1 MRACFYPPS
10 ASVIFASRQNN
21 WKSSFVDRLPLY
33 LALNGALV
41 LTLSLFAGLFLYL
54 AIRNDREQAAW
65 HLLHAGGTG
74 RGVMLLALA
83 AIIEYPV
90 LPMWQLS
97 TTAWLFIIFT
107 WTSMAAMTIR
117 AVTGERGLRC
127 EGSFVNKLVYIF
139 YAVATIAIFP
149 AVAFLIYGLLK
160 AL

>member
-1 MRACFYPPS
+1 M
-10 ASVIFASRQNN
+10 
-21 WKSSFVDRLPLY
+21 DRIALH

-41 LTLSLFAGLFLYL
+41 LTVSLFAGLFLYL

-83 AIIEYPV
+83 AIIDYPD

-97 TTAWLFIIFT
+97 TTAWLFIIFS
-107 WTSMAAMTIR
+107 WTSMVAMTIR
-117 AVTGERGLRC
+117 AVTGERGLKC
-127 EGSFVNKLVYIF
+127 QGSIANRLVYIF
-139 YAVATIAIFP
+139 YVVATVAIFP
-149 AVAFLIYGLLK
+149 AIALLIYGLIK

>member
-1 MRACFYPPS
+1 ME
-10 ASVIFASRQNN
+10 
-21 WKSSFVDRLPLY
+21 RLAIH

-41 LTLSLFAGLFLYL
+41 LTVSLFAGLFLYL

-90 LPMWQLS
+90 LAMGLLS

-127 EGSFVNKLVYIF
+127 QGSIANKLVYIF
-139 YAVATIAIFP
+139 YAVATVAIFP
-149 AVAFLIYGLLK
+149 AIALLIYGLLK

>member
-1 MRACFYPPS
+1 ME
-10 ASVIFASRQNN
+10 
-21 WKSSFVDRLPLY
+21 RLAIN

-41 LTLSLFAGLFLYL
+41 LTVSLVAGLFLYL

-90 LPMWQLS
+90 LPAWQLPTMS
-97 TTAWLFIIFT
+97 WLFIVFA

-117 AVTGERGLRC
+117 AVTGERGLKYQ
-127 EGSFVNKLVYIF
+127 GSLVNRLVYIF
-139 YAVATIAIFP
+139 YAVATVAIFP
-149 AVAFLIYGLLK
+149 AVALLIYGLLK

>member
-1 MRACFYPPS
+1 M
-10 ASVIFASRQNN
+10 
-21 WKSSFVDRLPLY
+21 DRLALH

-41 LTLSLFAGLFLYL
+41 LTVSLFAGLFLYL
-54 AIRNDREQAAW
+54 AIRNDKEQAAW

-90 LPMWQLS
+90 LPAWQLS
-97 TTAWLFIIFT
+97 TTAWLFIVFT

-117 AVTGERGLRC
+117 AVSGERGLRC
-127 EGSFVNKLVYIF
+127 QGSAANKLVYIF
-139 YAVATIAIFP
+139 YAVATVAIFP
-149 AVAFLIYGLLK
+149 AIALLIYGLLK

>member
-1 MRACFYPPS
+1 ME
-10 ASVIFASRQNN
+10 
-21 WKSSFVDRLPLY
+21 RLAIH

-41 LTLSLFAGLFLYL
+41 LTVSLFAGLFLYL

-83 AIIEYPV
+83 AIIDHPL

-97 TTAWLFIIFT
+97 TTAWLFITFS

-127 EGSFVNKLVYIF
+127 QGSIANKLVYIF
-139 YAVATIAIFP
+139 YAVATVAIFP
-149 AVAFLIYGLLK
+149 AIALLIYGLLK

>member
-1 MRACFYPPS
+1 M
-10 ASVIFASRQNN
+10 
-21 WKSSFVDRLPLY
+21 DRLALH

-41 LTLSLFAGLFLYL
+41 LTVSLFAGLFLYL

-83 AIIEYPV
+83 AIIDYPV

-97 TTAWLFIIFT
+97 TTAWLFITFT

-127 EGSFVNKLVYIF
+127 QGSIANRLVYIF
-139 YAVATIAIFP
+139 YAVATVTIFP
-149 AVAFLIYGLLK
+149 AIALLIYGLLK

>member
-1 MRACFYPPS
+1 ME
-10 ASVIFASRQNN
+10 
-21 WKSSFVDRLPLY
+21 RLALY

-41 LTLSLFAGLFLYL
+41 LTVSLFAGLFLYL
-54 AIRNDREQAAW
+54 AIRNDKEQAAW

-97 TTAWLFIIFT
+97 TTAWLFIIFS

-117 AVTGERGLRC
+117 AVSGERGLKC
-127 EGSFVNKLVYIF
+127 EGAIANKLVYIF

-149 AVAFLIYGLLK
+149 AIALLIYGLLM

>member
-1 MRACFYPPS
+1 M
-10 ASVIFASRQNN
+10 
-21 WKSSFVDRLPLY
+21 DRLALH

-41 LTLSLFAGLFLYL
+41 LTVSLFAGLFLYL
-54 AIRNDREQAAW
+54 AIRSDREQAAW

-83 AIIEYPV
+83 AIINYPV

-97 TTAWLFIIFT
+97 TTAWLFIIFS

-117 AVTGERGLRC
+117 AVTGERGLKC
-127 EGSFVNKLVYIF
+127 QGSIANRLVYIF
-139 YAVATIAIFP
+139 YAVATLAIFP
-149 AVAFLIYGLLK
+149 AIALLIYGLLK

>member
-1 MRACFYPPS
+1 M
-10 ASVIFASRQNN
+10 
-21 WKSSFVDRLPLY
+21 DRLAIH

-41 LTLSLFAGLFLYL
+41 LAVSLVAGLFLYL
-54 AIRNDREQAAW
+54 AIRNEKQQAAW

-90 LPMWQLS
+90 LPFWLLS
-97 TTAWLFIIFT
+97 AAAWLFIFFT

-117 AVTGERGLRC
+117 AVTGERGLKC
-127 EGSFVNKLVYIF
+127 QGSMANKLVYIF
-139 YAVATIAIFP
+139 YVLGTVAIFP
-149 AVAFLIYGLLK
+149 AIALLIYGLFM